1 MPLRLILALLFLG
14 CVSGFGLATAITHL
28 AIVEGVNAKLPPTEQ
43 FGELGWGP
51 VKSFRLHREYRR
63 LYPDGTLLRRAA
75 ILAYLALLSLVIT
88 ATLLG
93 FGVVGIVWVGG
104 GGALCLWFFYFG
116 DRVSK

>member
-1 MPLRLILALLFLG
+1 MMVKNHF
-14 CVSGFGLATAITHL
+14 
-28 AIVEGVNAKLPPTEQ
+28 VEQSTLPDP
-43 FGELGWGP
+43 
-51 VKSFRLHREYRR
+51 S
-63 LYPDGTLLRRAA
+63 
-75 ILAYLALLSLVIT
+75 VIT

>member
-75 ILAYLALLSLVIT
+75 VLAYLALLSLVIT

-93 FGVVGIVWVGG
+93 YGVVGIVWVGG